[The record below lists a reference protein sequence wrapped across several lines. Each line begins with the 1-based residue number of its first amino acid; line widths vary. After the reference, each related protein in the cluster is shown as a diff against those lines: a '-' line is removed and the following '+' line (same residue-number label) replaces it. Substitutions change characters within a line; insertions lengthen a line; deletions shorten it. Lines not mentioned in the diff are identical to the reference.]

1 MGDFMRLRL
10 LRDILIYIIVP
21 IIFFNATLINNIEL
35 SLQISCSLVIIY
47 SIFTKIKENRINITG
62 LFIFSIVSIY
72 FFFASN
78 SDNRYFYNT
87 FICLFLAFIIPALR
101 IVNKDASIIIIRDI
115 LRSLNK
121 NSLSIIRLMKKKSI
135 MNEINK
141 ISSMVETSFILIS
154 LLRVS
159 NILINNGINNSSLNS
174 ISNLIGIIFT
184 LVIIYKIAKVIYTSK
199 KLNINSCNKNS
210 SNENNTKGK
219 VINFHYFK

>member
-78 SDNRYFYNT
+78 SDNIYFYNT

-115 LRSLNK
+115 IVYL
-121 NSLSIIRLMKKKSI
+121 
-135 MNEINK
+135 
-141 ISSMVETSFILIS
+141 
-154 LLRVS
+154 
-159 NILINNGINNSSLNS
+159 
-174 ISNLIGIIFT
+174 
-184 LVIIYKIAKVIYTSK
+184 
-199 KLNINSCNKNS
+199 
-210 SNENNTKGK
+210 
-219 VINFHYFK
+219 

>member
-115 LRSLNK
+115 
-121 NSLSIIRLMKKKSI
+121 SIIRLMKKKSI

>member
-159 NILINNGINNSSLNS
+159 S
-174 ISNLIGIIFT
+174 IIFT

>member
-78 SDNRYFYNT
+78 SDNIYF
-87 FICLFLAFIIPALR
+87 
-101 IVNKDASIIIIRDI
+101 IR
-115 LRSLNK
+115 
-121 NSLSIIRLMKKKSI
+121 MQ
-135 MNEINK
+135 
-141 ISSMVETSFILIS
+141 V
-154 LLRVS
+154 
-159 NILINNGINNSSLNS
+159 
-174 ISNLIGIIFT
+174 
-184 LVIIYKIAKVIYTSK
+184 
-199 KLNINSCNKNS
+199 
-210 SNENNTKGK
+210 
-219 VINFHYFK
+219 

>member
-1 MGDFMRLRL
+1 MRLRL

-21 IIFFNATLINNIEL
+21 IIFFNATLINDIEL

-135 MNEINK
+135 INK

>member
-78 SDNRYFYNT
+78 SDNIYFYNT

-154 LLRVS
+154 LLRVA

-174 ISNLIGIIFT
+174 ISNFIGIIFA
-184 LVIIYKIAKVIYTSK
+184 LVIIYKISYIY
-199 KLNINSCNKNS
+199 I
-210 SNENNTKGK
+210 
-219 VINFHYFK
+219 